1 MTLIPYKPN
10 HPAKKVTAS
19 HELMVVAQKIEWLT
33 ENEYINLCGAA
44 ENKEHKLLI
53 RLLWETGL
61 RIHEALGLRYADV
74 YPDGINIIGKGGKQR
89 FVHCQAVIL
98 GELLRYTR
106 EHSEQNP
113 NQIFQ
118 KIRTRQA
125 ANLMLKRYA
134 DKAGISKRIHNHLFR
149 HSYAINFI
157 KQTGNPWALQEQ
169 GGWSDMEIIKVYL
182 RLANEMAGEAVNRMR
197 FPEV

>member
-1 MTLIPYKPN
+1 MTLIPYN
-10 HPAKKVTAS
+10 HKLKAQ
-19 HELMVVAQKIEWLT
+19 HEIMVVAQKIEWLT
-33 ENEYINLCGAA
+33 EPEYTALCSVV
-44 ENKEHKLLI
+44 ENQEHKLLI

-61 RIHEALGLRYADV
+61 RIHEALGLKYADV
-74 YPDGINIIGKGGKQR
+74 YPDGLNVIGKGKKQR
-89 FVHCQAVIL
+89 FVHTQTAIL

-106 EHSEQNP
+106 EHSEVSP
-113 NQIFQ
+113 TKIFQ

-134 DKAGISKRIHNHLFR
+134 KKAGIEKRVHNHLFR

-157 KQTGNPWALQEQ
+157 TQTGNPWALQEQ
-169 GGWSDMEIIKVYL
+169 GGWSDMEIIKVYM
-182 RLANEMAGEAVNRMR
+182 RLARELPKEAVAKMH

>member
-1 MTLIPYKPN
+1 MTLIPYKPS
-10 HPAKKVTAS
+10 HPARRFTAN
-19 HELMVVAQKIEWLT
+19 HELMIVAQKIEWLT
-33 ENEYINLCGAA
+33 EPEYIALCAAA

-74 YPDGINIIGKGGKQR
+74 YPDGLNIIGKGGKQR
-89 FVHCQAVIL
+89 FVHCQAGIL
-98 GELLRYTR
+98 GDLLRYTR
-106 EHSEQNP
+106 EHADQSP
-113 NQIFQ
+113 TKIFQ

-134 DKAGISKRIHNHLFR
+134 IKSGLQKRIHNHLFR
-149 HSYAINFI
+149 HSYAINFM
-157 KQTGNPWALQEQ
+157 KQTQNPWALQEQ

-182 RLANEMAGEAVNRMR
+182 RLSRELAKEAVQRMN

>member
-1 MTLIPYKPN
+1 MTLVPYNPK
-10 HPAKKVTAS
+10 HPAKKFHAS

-33 ENEYINLCGAA
+33 ENEYINLCSKA

-61 RIHEALGLRYADV
+61 RIHEALGLRYTDV
-74 YPDGINIIGKGGKQR
+74 YPDGINIIGKGRKQR
-89 FVHCQAVIL
+89 FVYCQATVL

-113 NQIFQ
+113 NMIFQ

-134 DKAGISKRIHNHLFR
+134 SKAGIGKRIHNHLFR